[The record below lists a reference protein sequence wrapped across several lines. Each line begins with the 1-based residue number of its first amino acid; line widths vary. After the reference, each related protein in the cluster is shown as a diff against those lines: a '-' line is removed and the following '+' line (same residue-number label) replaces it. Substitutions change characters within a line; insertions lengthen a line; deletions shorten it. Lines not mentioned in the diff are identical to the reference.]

1 MLWHGIE
8 GRFCHDD
15 DTISITSN
23 EHRGLFDALR
33 NFSEP
38 LPREV

>member
-8 GRFCHDD
+8 SRFCHDD

-23 EHRGLFDALR
+23 EHRGLFDALWELQR
-33 NFSEP
+33 TAP
-38 LPREV
+38 T